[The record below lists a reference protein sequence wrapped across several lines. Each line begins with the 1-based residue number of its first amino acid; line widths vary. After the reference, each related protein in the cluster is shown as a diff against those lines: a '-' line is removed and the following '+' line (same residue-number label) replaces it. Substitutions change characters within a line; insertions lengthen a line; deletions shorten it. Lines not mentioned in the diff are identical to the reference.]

1 MISAGQQA
9 ASSGERRSVILVVD
23 DDANNLAVVRDC
35 LVAFNY
41 TVLVAEDGESAIK
54 RADYARPDLILLDI
68 MMPGIDG
75 YETCR
80 RLKALQGTRDIPVL
94 FMTALAETGNKVKG
108 LEAGA
113 VDYITKPFQRE
124 ELQARIAV
132 HLYNRELTKRLQEAK
147 ELLEARV
154 EERTAELAQ
163 ANNELHEKAVLLEE
177 EISERVLAEQE
188 LHVKQ
193 LQLEALNRTLETRV
207 QEELQRNREKDAM
220 MIQQSRLAAM
230 GEMISNIS
238 HQWRQPLN
246 ELGIMVQM
254 LRVDYDESLLD
265 DTKIDEFSSGCME
278 IIQHMSQTINT
289 FRTFFKREQTSARF
303 DVAAAIT
310 KTVDL
315 VQASFQAAGITLHL
329 KLESDCLI
337 QGNAN
342 EFSQVM
348 LNLFNNARDVL
359 VERKVVN
366 PEIAVTTWLED
377 GQIMVVVEDNAGG
390 IPDTISGKI
399 FDPYFTTKHKSQGVG
414 LGLYMSKVII
424 EGKMAG
430 GIDVANTSEGARF
443 QLVLPAVPAPAV

>member
-1 MISAGQQA
+1 MISDEQQV
-9 ASSGERRSVILVVD
+9 ASPGERRSVILVVD

-35 LVAFNY
+35 LVAFTY

-80 RLKALQGTRDIPVL
+80 RLKALKSTHDIPVL

-132 HLYNRELTKRLQEAK
+132 HLHNRELTKRLQEAK
-147 ELLEARV
+147 ALLEARV

-163 ANNELHEKAVLLEE
+163 ANHELHEKAVLLEE

-265 DTKIDEFSSGCME
+265 DAKIDEFSSGCME

-289 FRTFFKREQTSARF
+289 FRNFFKREQSSARF
-303 DVAAAIT
+303 DVSSAIT

-315 VQASFQAAGITLHL
+315 VEASFQAAGITLQL
-329 KLESDCLI
+329 KLESDGLI
-337 QGNAN
+337 LGNAN
-342 EFSQVM
+342 EFSQVI

-359 VERKVVN
+359 VERKVAD
-366 PEIAVTTWLED
+366 PEISVTTWLEN
-377 GQIMVVVEDNAGG
+377 GQIMVAVEDNAGG
-390 IPDTISGKI
+390 IPETISGKI

-430 GIDVANTSEGARF
+430 EIGVDNTAGGARF
-443 QLVLPAVPAPAV
+443 QLVLPVASAG

>member
-1 MISAGQQA
+1 MMLDKQEMTPA
-9 ASSGERRSVILVVD
+9 GERKSVILVVD

-35 LVAFNY
+35 LVEFGY
-41 TVLVAEDGESAIK
+41 TILVAEDGESAIQ
-54 RADYARPDLILLDI
+54 RAEYARPDLILLDI

-80 RLKALQGTRDIPVL
+80 RLKSLKSTQGIPVL
-94 FMTALAETGNKVKG
+94 FMTALAETGSKVKG
-108 LEAGA
+108 LKAGA

-163 ANNELHEKAVLLEE
+163 ANSELHEKALLLEE
-177 EISERVLAEQE
+177 EIAERVLAEQE

-193 LQLEALNRTLETRV
+193 TQLEALNRTLETRV

-220 MIQQSRLAAM
+220 LIQQSRLAAM

-246 ELGIMVQM
+246 ELGIMIQM
-254 LRVDYDESLLD
+254 LRVDFGDSQLDE
-265 DTKIDEFSSGCME
+265 TRINEFSSTCME

-289 FRTFFKREQTSARF
+289 FRDFFKKDKPSTVF
-303 DVAAAIT
+303 DVPTAIT
-310 KTVDL
+310 KAVDL
-315 VQASFQAAGITLHL
+315 VQASFRSVGIRLN
-329 KLESDCLI
+329 LELEPDCLI
-337 QGNAN
+337 QGHAN
-342 EFSQVM
+342 EFSQVI

-359 VERKVVN
+359 VERSIVV
-366 PEIAVTTWLED
+366 PEIAVVVRREN
-377 GQIMVVVEDNAGG
+377 GQIVVAVEDNAGG
-390 IPDTISGKI
+390 IPADIVEKI

-414 LGLYMSKVII
+414 LGLYMSKIII
-424 EGKMAG
+424 EGKMG
-430 GIDVANTSEGARF
+430 GRIEASNTSDGARF
-443 QLVLPAVPAPAV
+443 QLIFPPVAA

>member
-1 MISAGQQA
+1 MISDGQQV
-9 ASSGERRSVILVVD
+9 ASSNEQRSVILVVD

-35 LVAFNY
+35 LVACKY
-41 TVLVAEDGESAIK
+41 TILVAEDGESAIK
-54 RADYARPDLILLDI
+54 RAEYARPDLILLDV

-80 RLKALQGTRDIPVL
+80 RLKSVKSTHDIPVL

-124 ELQARIAV
+124 ELLARIAV
-132 HLYNRELTKRLQEAK
+132 HLHNRVLTKRLQEAK
-147 ELLEARV
+147 ELLETRV
-154 EERTAELAQ
+154 EERTAELAR
-163 ANNELHEKAVLLEE
+163 ANNELQEKAFLLEE
-177 EISERVLAEQE
+177 EIAERVLAEQE

-193 LQLEALNRTLETRV
+193 TQLEALNRTLETRV
-207 QEELQRNREKDAM
+207 QEEVQRNREKDAM
-220 MIQQSRLAAM
+220 MIQQGRLAAM
-230 GEMISNIS
+230 GEMISNIA

-254 LRVDYDESLLD
+254 LRVDYDDSLLD
-265 DTKIDEFSSGCME
+265 DTRLDEFSHGCME

-289 FRTFFKREQTSARF
+289 FRDFFKKGQSSDRF
-303 DVAAAIT
+303 DVSSVIR

-315 VQASFQAAGITLHL
+315 VQASFQAAGITLNL
-329 KLESDCLI
+329 KLEHNGLI

-342 EFSQVM
+342 EFSQII

-359 VERKVVN
+359 VERAIAA
-366 PEIAVTTWLED
+366 PEISVSMQLVD
-377 GQIMVVVEDNAGG
+377 GQIIVIVEDNAGG
-390 IPDTISGKI
+390 IPDAISGKI

-414 LGLYMSKVII
+414 LGLYMSKMII
-424 EGKMAG
+424 EGKMG
-430 GIDVANTSEGARF
+430 GSIDVGNTSDGACF
-443 QLVLPAVPAPAV
+443 QLALPAAPAV

>member
-1 MISAGQQA
+1 MISGGPQVT
-9 ASSGERRSVILVVD
+9 SSAERQSVILVVD

-35 LVAFNY
+35 LVSFGY
-41 TVLVAEDGESAIK
+41 TILVAEDGESAVK
-54 RADYARPDLILLDI
+54 RADYAQPDLILLDV

-80 RLKALQGTRDIPVL
+80 RLNALKSTHAIPVL

-124 ELQARIAV
+124 ELLARIAV
-132 HLYNRELTKRLQEAK
+132 HLHNRELTKRLQEAK

-163 ANNELHEKAVLLEE
+163 ANNALHEKAVLLEE

-254 LRVDYDESLLD
+254 LRVDYDEALLD
-265 DTKIDEFSSGCME
+265 DAKIDEFSRGCME
-278 IIQHMSQTINT
+278 IIQYMSQTINT
-289 FRTFFKREQTSARF
+289 FRNFFKREQPSARF
-303 DVAAAIT
+303 EVSTAIS

-315 VQASFQAAGITLHL
+315 VQASFQDAGIKLNL
-329 KLESDCLI
+329 KLDSGCLI

-342 EFSQVM
+342 EFSQVI
-348 LNLFNNARDVL
+348 LNLFNNARDIL
-359 VERKVVN
+359 VEREVAT
-366 PEIAVTTWLED
+366 PEIAVATWLEN
-377 GQIMVVVEDNAGG
+377 GQIMVAVEDNAGG
-390 IPDTISGKI
+390 IPDAISGKI

-414 LGLYMSKVII
+414 LGLYMSKIII

-430 GIDVANTSEGARF
+430 NIDVTNSPGGARF
-443 QLVLPAVPAPAV
+443 QLALPAAPAV

>member
-1 MISAGQQA
+1 MISGGPQVT
-9 ASSGERRSVILVVD
+9 SSAERQSVILVVD

-35 LVAFNY
+35 LVSFGY
-41 TVLVAEDGESAIK
+41 TILVAEDGESAVK
-54 RADYARPDLILLDI
+54 RADYAQPDLILLDV

-80 RLKALQGTRDIPVL
+80 RLKALKSTHAIPVL

-124 ELQARIAV
+124 ELLARIAV
-132 HLYNRELTKRLQEAK
+132 HLHNRELTKRLQEAK

-163 ANNELHEKAVLLEE
+163 VNSELHEKALLLEE
-177 EISERVLAEQE
+177 EIAERVLAEQE

-193 LQLEALNRTLETRV
+193 TQLEALNRTLETRV

-254 LRVDYDESLLD
+254 LRVDYDEALLD
-265 DTKIDEFSSGCME
+265 DTKIDEFSRGCME
-278 IIQHMSQTINT
+278 IIQYMSQTINT
-289 FRTFFKREQTSARF
+289 FRNFFKREQPSARF
-303 DVAAAIT
+303 EVSTAIS

-315 VQASFQAAGITLHL
+315 VQASFQDAGIKLNL
-329 KLESDCLI
+329 KLDSGCLI

-342 EFSQVM
+342 EFSQVI

-359 VERKVVN
+359 VEREVAT
-366 PEIAVTTWLED
+366 PEIAVATWLEN

-390 IPDTISGKI
+390 IPDAISGKI

-414 LGLYMSKVII
+414 LGLYMSKIII

-430 GIDVANTSEGARF
+430 NIDVANSSGGARF
-443 QLVLPAVPAPAV
+443 QLALPAAPAI

>member
-1 MISAGQQA
+1 MISDGQQVT
-9 ASSGERRSVILVVD
+9 SSGEHRSVILVVD

-35 LVAFNY
+35 LVASHY
-41 TVLVAEDGESAIK
+41 TILVAEDGESAVK
-54 RADYARPDLILLDI
+54 RADYAQPDLILLDI

-80 RLKALQGTRDIPVL
+80 RLKALKSTHDIPVL

-124 ELQARIAV
+124 ELLARIAV
-132 HLYNRELTKRLQEAK
+132 HLHNRVLTKK
-147 ELLEARV
+147 LLEAKQLLETRV

-163 ANNELHEKAVLLEE
+163 ANDDLHEKAVLLEE
-177 EISERVLAEQE
+177 EIAERVLAEQE

-193 LQLEALNRTLETRV
+193 TQLEALNQTLETRV

-278 IIQHMSQTINT
+278 IIQYMSQTINT
-289 FRTFFKREQTSARF
+289 FRNFFKRDQPSARF
-303 DVAAAIT
+303 EVSAAIN

-315 VQASFQAAGITLHL
+315 VQASFQTVGIKLDL
-329 KLESDCLI
+329 KLESGCLI

-342 EFSQVM
+342 EFSQVI

-359 VERKVVN
+359 VEREVAK
-366 PEIAVTTWLED
+366 PEISVTTWLEN

-390 IPDTISGKI
+390 IPDAISGKI

-414 LGLYMSKVII
+414 LGLYMSKVIV

-430 GIDVANTSEGARF
+430 SIDVDNTSGGARF
-443 QLVLPAVPAPAV
+443 QLVLPAAAAV

>member
-1 MISAGQQA
+1 MSIDKQDTTLTS
-9 ASSGERRSVILVVD
+9 ELNSVILVVD

-35 LVAFNY
+35 LVEFGY
-41 TVLVAEDGESAIK
+41 TILVAEDGESAIQ
-54 RADYARPDLILLDI
+54 RAEYARPDLILLDI

-80 RLKALQGTRDIPVL
+80 RLKVLKNTQDIPVL
-94 FMTALAETGNKVKG
+94 FMTALAETGSKVKG
-108 LEAGA
+108 LKAGA

-132 HLYNRELTKRLQEAK
+132 HLHNRELTKRLQEAK

-154 EERTAELAQ
+154 EERTAELAR

-193 LQLEALNRTLETRV
+193 SQLEALNQTLETRI
-207 QEELQRNREKDAM
+207 QEEVQRNREKDAM

-246 ELGIMVQM
+246 ELGIMIQM
-254 LRVDYDESLLD
+254 LRVDYNDSLLD
-265 DTKIDEFSSGCME
+265 AKKIDEFSDGCME
-278 IIQHMSQTINT
+278 IIQYMSQTINT
-289 FRTFFKREQTSARF
+289 FRNFFKRDQPSARF
-303 DVAAAIT
+303 EVSAAIS

-315 VQASFQAAGITLHL
+315 VQASFQTAGIKLDL
-329 KLESDCLI
+329 KLESGCLI

-342 EFSQVM
+342 EFSQVI

-359 VERKVVN
+359 VERTIATPKISVN
-366 PEIAVTTWLED
+366 VWQEN

-390 IPDTISGKI
+390 ISDAILGKI

-430 GIDVANTSEGARF
+430 KIDVDNTSGGARF
-443 QLVLPAVPAPAV
+443 HLALPAAPAV

>member
-1 MISAGQQA
+1 MISDVQQVT
-9 ASSGERRSVILVVD
+9 SSGERRSVILVVD

-35 LVAFNY
+35 LVSFGY
-41 TVLVAEDGESAIK
+41 TILVAEDGESAVQ
-54 RADYARPDLILLDI
+54 RAEYARPDLILLDI

-80 RLKALQGTRDIPVL
+80 RLKALRSTQDIPVL
-94 FMTALAETGNKVKG
+94 FMTALAETGSKVKG
-108 LEAGA
+108 LKAGA

-132 HLYNRELTKRLQEAK
+132 HLHNRELTKRLQEAK

-163 ANNELHEKAVLLEE
+163 VNNELHEKAVLLEE

-193 LQLEALNRTLETRV
+193 TQLEALNRTLETRV
-207 QEELQRNREKDAM
+207 QDEVQRNREKDVM

-254 LRVDYDESLLD
+254 LRVDHDESLLD
-265 DTKIDEFSSGCME
+265 DAKIDEFSSGCME

-289 FRTFFKREQTSARF
+289 FRNFFKREQPSARF
-303 DVAAAIT
+303 EVSAAIN

-315 VQASFQAAGITLHL
+315 VQASFQTAGIKLDL
-329 KLESDCLI
+329 KLEPDCLI

-342 EFSQVM
+342 EFSQVI

-359 VERKVVN
+359 VEREIAA
-366 PEIAVTTWLED
+366 PEIAVAAWLEN
-377 GQIMVVVEDNAGG
+377 GQIVVAVEDNAGG
-390 IPDTISGKI
+390 IPDAISGKI

-414 LGLYMSKVII
+414 LGLYMSKII
-424 EGKMAG
+424 VEGKMAG
-430 GIDVANTSEGARF
+430 TIGVENTSRGARF
-443 QLVLPAVPAPAV
+443 HLALPAA